1 VEWQRPVNDWE
12 DLQETLFLG
21 LRLRQGLNWDQVE
34 SRFGRSR
41 IAKYQ
46 AALKTRSDEGLVE
59 WQNPWIRLTPRGM
72 LLSNE
77 IFQDFI

>member
-1 VEWQRPVNDWE
+1 VDERE

-41 IAKYQ
+41 IAKYE
-46 AALKTRSDEGLVE
+46 AALRTRSDEGLVE
-59 WQNPWIRLTPRGM
+59 WQDSWIRLTPRGM

-77 IFQDFI
+77 VFQEFI